1 MQKRRL
7 PPGRADSCNWWCGGL
22 ISSGTYAMLGEV
34 FGSVAGLVNSS
45 GALATQYRIRGL
57 WYDHDERSIEHQ
69 SIPVPRTRARSIR
82 PVRTAGALL
91 QSNHGAVYIAG
102 PDRLRQRPGQRLS
115 YSFNAPT
122 DYFDP
127 LGLQGCG
134 SGGGIQCNECN
145 NWLGACYAGGGACK
159 VGHASGHKA
168 PPIHLKFPVPTS
180 PAPSPGQPTL
190 PAAGADSISR
200 KSWARSWPKRAQSS
214 SRQCSA
220 DRG

>member
-1 MQKRRL
+1 M
-7 PPGRADSCNWWCGGL
+7 

-45 GALATQYRIRGL
+45 GALATQYGYGAYGATTTSGASSTNPFQYLGRELDPSGL
-57 WYDHDERSIEHQ
+57 YGL
-69 SIPVPRTRARSIR
+69 RARYYSPIMGR
-82 PVRTAGALL
+82 FISLDPIGFA
-91 QSNHGAVYIAG
+91 S
-102 PDRLRQRPGQRLS
+102 GQANLMV
-115 YSFNAPT
+115 YSFDGPT
-122 DYFDP
+122 NFLDP